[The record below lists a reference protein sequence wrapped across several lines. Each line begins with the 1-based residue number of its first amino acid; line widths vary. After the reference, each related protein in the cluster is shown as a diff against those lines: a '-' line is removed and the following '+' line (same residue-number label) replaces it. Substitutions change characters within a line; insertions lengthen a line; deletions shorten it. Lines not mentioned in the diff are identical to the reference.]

1 MSNLAFPSS
10 TLGYGD
16 ALQGFGMPAQTNTSL
31 GFGSNVPSMGGV
43 DMNFGI
49 PAIPQMN
56 LPVVQP
62 ASQSVG
68 ASTTAATD
76 NVAPGINKGMWDRF
90 KSSMLTEDGFNF
102 ENIGSLAETLGSL
115 GTLWS
120 GIQSNRI
127 ARDSLN
133 FQKESYKTNLANQT
147 QSYNTQL
154 QDRGAARA
162 AQFGDAS
169 YADTYFNENKI

>member
-62 ASQSVG
+62 ATSPLNSVRPE
-68 ASTTAATD
+68 ASPEGLGDT
-76 NVAPGINKGMWDRF
+76 PGMWDRF
-90 KSSMLTEDGFNF
+90 KSSMVTEDGFNF
-102 ENIGSLAETLGSL
+102 DNIGSLAKTLGSL

-133 FQKESYKTNLANQT
+133 FQKDSYRTNLANQT

-162 AQFGDAS
+162 AQFGNAS